1 MVRCDY
7 VYRMIISQK
16 MQKALNAQIGMEFAA
31 AMKYDAMAAH
41 FDSEAHPQIAK
52 RFFKQAAEEREH
64 AHKFLRYILDAGGR
78 VQIPAIPAPPH
89 TYKSVEAAAQ
99 AALDSELAVTKSI
112 NDLMD
117 MAVEEK
123 DHATAAM
130 LQWFVT
136 EQVEEIASAD
146 QFLRIVQRAGDKNI
160 LLVEDLLADA
170 EDEAKA

>member
-1 MVRCDY
+1 
-7 VYRMIISQK
+7 

-41 FDSEAHPQIAK
+41 FEAEAFPQLAK
-52 RFFKQAAEEREH
+52 RFFKQASEEREH
-64 AHKFLRYILDAGGR
+64 AHKFLRYVLDAGGR
-78 VQIPAIPAPPH
+78 AQIPAIPAPPH

-112 NDLMD
+112 NALMD
-117 MAVEEK
+117 MALEEK

-136 EQVEEIASAD
+136 EQVEEIATAD
-146 QFLRIVQRAGDKNI
+146 QFLRIIQRAGDKNL
-160 LLVEDLLADA
+160 LLVEDYLADT
-170 EDEAKA
+170 EEEK

>member
-1 MVRCDY
+1 MLHSM
-7 VYRMIISQK
+7 MISAK

-41 FDSEAHPQIAK
+41 FEAEALPQTAK
-52 RFFKQAAEEREH
+52 RFFKQAGEEREH
-64 AHKFLRYILDAGGR
+64 AHKFLRYVLDAGGR
-78 VQIPAIPAPPH
+78 VQIPEIPAPPH
-89 TYKSVEAAAQ
+89 TYPSTEAAAK

-112 NDLMD
+112 NKIMDL
-117 MAVEEK
+117 AIEEK

-146 QFLRIVQRAGDKNI
+146 QFLRLVRRAGEKNI
-160 LLVEDLLADA
+160 LAVEDYLADTA
-170 EDEAKA
+170 E

>member
-1 MVRCDY
+1 
-7 VYRMIISQK
+7 MISAK

-41 FDSEAHPQIAK
+41 FEAEALPQTAK
-52 RFFKQAAEEREH
+52 RFFKQAGEEREH
-64 AHKFLRYILDAGGR
+64 AHKFLRYVLDAGGR
-78 VQIPAIPAPPH
+78 VQIPEIPAPPH
-89 TYKSVEAAAQ
+89 TYPSTEAAAK

-112 NDLMD
+112 NKIMDL
-117 MAVEEK
+117 AIEEK

-146 QFLRIVQRAGDKNI
+146 QFLRLVQRAGEKNI
-160 LLVEDLLADA
+160 LAVEDYLADTA
-170 EDEAKA
+170 EEE

>member
-1 MVRCDY
+1 
-7 VYRMIISQK
+7 MISAK

-41 FDSEAHPQIAK
+41 FEAEALPQTAK
-52 RFFKQAAEEREH
+52 RFFKQAGEEREH
-64 AHKFLRYILDAGGR
+64 AHKFLRYVLDAGGR
-78 VQIPAIPAPPH
+78 VQIPEIAAPPH
-89 TYKSVEAAAQ
+89 TYPSTEAAAK

-112 NDLMD
+112 NKIMDL
-117 MAVEEK
+117 AIEEK

-146 QFLRIVQRAGDKNI
+146 QFLRLVQRAGEKNI
-160 LLVEDLLADA
+160 LAVEDYLADTA
-170 EDEAKA
+170 EEE

>member
-1 MVRCDY
+1 
-7 VYRMIISQK
+7 MIISEK

-41 FDSEAHPQIAK
+41 FEAEAIPLLAK
-52 RFFKQAAEEREH
+52 RFFKQASEEREH

-78 VQIPAIPAPPH
+78 AQIPAVPAPPH

-99 AALDSELAVTKSI
+99 AALESELAVTKSI
-112 NDLMD
+112 NELMD
-117 MAVEEK
+117 LAIKEK

-146 QFLRIVQRAGDKNI
+146 QFLRIVQRAGEKNI
-160 LLVEDLLADA
+160 LLVEDYLADTA
-170 EDEAKA
+170 EG